1 MGSTGLLHLICL
13 VIALVSVSLV
23 QAEDAYK
30 YFTWTVTYGTL
41 YPLASP
47 QQVCK
52 CNQSVFVIVLFV
64 LQVLWVT
71 LLRGHQ

>member
-30 YFTWTVTYGTL
+30 YFTWTVTYGTIS
-41 YPLASP
+41 PLGSP
-47 QQVCK
+47 QQV
-52 CNQSVFVIVLFV
+52 CNQSVFVGSKISLE
-64 LQVLWVT
+64 L
-71 LLRGHQ
+71 